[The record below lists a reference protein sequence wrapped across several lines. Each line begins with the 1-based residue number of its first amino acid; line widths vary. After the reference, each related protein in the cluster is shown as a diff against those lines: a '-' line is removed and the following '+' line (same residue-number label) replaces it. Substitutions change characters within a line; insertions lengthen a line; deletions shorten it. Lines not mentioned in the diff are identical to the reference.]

1 MDWCRHRSIVDVMTI
16 TTNTPSIFERT
27 WPSFAYQDTQDPDDA
42 HRIIGQAHRQAPIA
56 LGPYG
61 PEVLDYDLVRTVLR
75 DSRFAMPRGISL
87 VVQGITSG
95 PVWDKVCQTIM
106 SVDAGQHQRLRRLVS
121 RAFTPRAAERMRTA
135 CTDAINELVDRHSA
149 VGRCDMVHDIARQYP
164 VPIICALVGAPSE
177 DWELFARWA
186 DDLSK
191 AFGCNVAAEES
202 AILRAWEE
210 LDAYLET

>member
-42 HRIIGQAHRQAPIA
+42 HRIIGQAHRQTPIA

-106 SVDAGQHQRLRRLVS
+106 SIDAGQHQRLRRLVS
-121 RAFTPRAAERMRTA
+121 RAFTPRAAERRRTA
-135 CTDAINELVDRHSA
+135 CTRAINELVDR
-149 VGRCDMVHDIARQYP
+149 
-164 VPIICALVGAPSE
+164 
-177 DWELFARWA
+177 
-186 DDLSK
+186 
-191 AFGCNVAAEES
+191 
-202 AILRAWEE
+202 
-210 LDAYLET
+210 